1 MADRTLSPYTAAQA
15 HPVLTAAEAAAV
27 LESRP
32 TGTLRRSPASHLADA
47 MAAAEV
53 TGERSVALRE
63 IPFTVQIGLRAEI
76 GSASAEAL
84 EAELGCELPR
94 HHGSTTGDPDA
105 LHVLWLGPDD
115 FLAVDVSRQQRT
127 GDAQRV
133 AAVLEGLPGLAV
145 DLSGNRTMLELRGAS
160 ARAVLEKSCQADL
173 HPREF
178 PVGTA
183 IVTALGT
190 VPVLLHR
197 SAEQTFRILPRA
209 SFADHLVRWLLDGMQ
224 EFGSELVP

>member
-15 HPVLTAAEAAAV
+15 DPVLTAGEATA
-27 LESRP
+27 LLDSRLA
-32 TGTLRRSPASHLADA
+32 GELRRSPVSHLAET

-76 GSASAEAL
+76 DSPSARAL
-84 EAELGCELPR
+84 EAELGLELPR
-94 HHGSTTGDPDA
+94 HHGCTTGEADG

-115 FLAVDVSRQQRT
+115 FLAVDVSRPQRT
-127 GDAQRV
+127 GEEQRYS
-133 AAVLEGLPGLAV
+133 AVLEGLPGLAT
-145 DLSGNRTMLELRGAS
+145 DLSANRTVLELTGRS
-160 ARAVLEKSCQADL
+160 AREVLEKSCQADL

-178 PVGTA
+178 PVGSA
-183 IVTALGT
+183 IVTAVGT

-197 SAEQTFRILPRA
+197 SGEETFRIFPRA
-209 SFADHLVRWLLDGMQ
+209 SFADHLVRWLLDGMV
-224 EFGSELVP
+224 EFSGERVP